1 MSRLKYILE
10 RVLWSIAA
18 IGLIVL
24 FVFAWQAKSVKKC
37 TAIQI
42 ELTGNSTGFLFMD
55 EKEILRLI
63 NEQGVRVGTPV
74 GSINLSKLE
83 KSLAATK
90 WVAHTDIYFD
100 NQQQLQVKIEQR
112 VPIARVFTASGN
124 SFYIDNTA
132 QKLPLR
138 QLTVM
143 RLPVFTGFPSDQDK
157 LSNPDSIMLNEI
169 LHFAMI
175 VQQDSFFNAQI
186 AQVNIAPNGDF
197 EMVPTLGDHLVLLGS
212 GEHLEDKLNRLYT
225 FYKKVWVPSGVN
237 AFGVLD
243 LRFDNQVVA
252 LKKGM
257 QPIQFTEGA
266 MPILQLGTI
275 SDSTLNADTVK
286 PATAIAVPAPTVK
299 LNIDSPKTK
308 ALAVKPAT
316 PKLAAAKP
324 IAPLKKSPA
333 KAAPSKTLVKPIVK
347 KTTPKSNNKAN
358 NKSLNKVKKTAKAE
372 MPKKLPSNNN

>member
-1 MSRLKYILE
+1 MSRWKYILE

-18 IGLIVL
+18 IGLTVL

-63 NEQGVRVGTPV
+63 NEQGVKVGTPV

-143 RLPVFTGFPSDQDK
+143 RLPVFTGFPSDQEK
-157 LSNPDSIMLNEI
+157 LSNPDSIMLSEI

-243 LRFDNQVVA
+243 LRFDHQVVA

-275 SDSTLNADTVK
+275 SDSTLNADTAK

-299 LNIDSPKTK
+299 LILDSPKSK
-308 ALAVKPAT
+308 APAVKPAAS
-316 PKLAAAKP
+316 KSVNAKP
-324 IAPLKKSPA
+324 IAPIKKSPA
-333 KAAPSKTLVKPIVK
+333 KAASSKALVKPIVK